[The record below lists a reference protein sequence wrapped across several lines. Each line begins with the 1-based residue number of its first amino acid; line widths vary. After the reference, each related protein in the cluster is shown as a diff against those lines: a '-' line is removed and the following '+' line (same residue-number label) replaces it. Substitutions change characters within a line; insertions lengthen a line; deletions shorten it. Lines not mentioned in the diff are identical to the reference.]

1 MSDNIKQNNN
11 ISEEEIKKELK
22 QAKEQEKKNQEI
34 KVKKSKI
41 RMYVV
46 LAFLLVTAIVGYI
59 IFRGNLLETLEI
71 GEKYIGIFW
80 QNVNSIALT
89 FIINFIALFFI
100 IFIVNKKIRKNLKVF
115 FDEDKRNMP
124 KLPNKSIA
132 FILSIIV
139 SSISSRVMLQ
149 KYLLFMNSTSFGK
162 TDPVFG
168 YDIGYFMFQK
178 PFIEFMIMYLLFI
191 VVGVA
196 IYSAIYYI
204 ATFNIYFEG
213 ISRET
218 IKKSKILKQL
228 LNIIMIAA
236 ILLAGLVY
244 IHTQNIGFEK
254 FMSLQE
260 DTTYSIYGAGV
271 TDVTIKLWGY
281 RILPIIIIISVF
293 MAIKAFEKGKTR
305 KVVAWIAVVPL
316 YIVVLLLVMLVF
328 QIGFITP
335 NELDKE
341 KQSIEQNIKNT
352 KSAYGIEAN
361 EISITNGGATITEN
375 DISKMQD
382 TIDNI
387 AIIDKSTVL
396 KDLNAV
402 QTEKGYYTYTTTQIA
417 NYRVNG
423 KNKLV
428 YVSPREINSNGT
440 YNNKTYEY
448 THGYGVV
455 VTSAV
460 STNTSGNLLKLQKN
474 YTSSKSDI
482 IAITQ
487 PRIYF
492 GLQTNNNIVTNS
504 NNRKEFDYPVSTTTT
519 VQNAEN
525 IYDGN
530 AGLQLGFLDR
540 FILGVKEGDLKLAFS
555 ANVNHDSKILTNRN
569 ILKRAK
575 AIMPYLLYDN
585 DPYMVVNEDGRL
597 IWVLDAYTTSD
608 NYPYS
613 QKTMLQLDAINKLEF
628 NYIRNSV
635 KVLIDAYD
643 GTINFYITDR
653 NDPIASAYEK
663 IYPDLF
669 TTEEISTDISSQF
682 VYPKF
687 LYDIQTSM
695 MERYHNIQAD
705 VLYRGNDVW
714 DVATHNT
721 SRVLTKT
728 GTDIE
733 AYYTMVKTID
743 SDTSKLGLVIP
754 FTPYGKQNITSYMVG
769 TYENGTTKLIVYKF
783 SSDSNILGPMQLDTQ
798 IEQDEKISKEIDAL
812 NVNGTKI
819 SKNMIIVPLNNTLL
833 YVEPIYQQYINETD
847 STPTLKKVVV
857 ASGNKLAIGDNL
869 TDALE
874 NLVSR
879 YAVDINIENTDSTDD
894 LVKAIIKANGNLK
907 DSTSN
912 GDLEMVGK
920 DVKKLQELIDK
931 LEKLTKEEGKEQSK
945 KKLQNKNLNDISNSA
960 NVLNTVVDEIQ

>member
-1 MSDNIKQNNN
+1 MNNNKQNNV
-11 ISEEEIKKELK
+11 SEEEIKRELK
-22 QAKEQEKKNQEI
+22 QAKEQEKKNEEI
-34 KVKKSKI
+34 KIKKGKV
-41 RMYVV
+41 RMYIV
-46 LAFLLVTAIVGYI
+46 LAFLILTAVVGYV
-59 IFRGNLLETLEI
+59 IFRGNYLETLEI
-71 GEKYIGIFW
+71 GAKYVGIFW
-80 QNVNSIALT
+80 QNVNSMAIT
-89 FIINFIALFFI
+89 FIINFIALFLI

-139 SSISSRVMLQ
+139 SSISSKVMLQ

-162 TDPVFG
+162 NDPVFG

-191 VVGVA
+191 VIGIA

-228 LNIIMIAA
+228 LNLIMIAA

-281 RILPIIIIISVF
+281 RILPIVIIVSVF
-293 MAIKAFEKGKTR
+293 IAIKAFEKGKTK
-305 KVVAWIAVVPL
+305 KVIISIAVVPI
-316 YIVVLLLVMLVF
+316 YIVSLLLIMLIF
-328 QIGFITP
+328 QIAFVTP

-352 KSAYGIEAN
+352 KSAYGIEVD
-361 EISITNGGATITEN
+361 EISITNGGATIKEN
-375 DISKMQD
+375 DLTNLQD
-382 TIDNI
+382 TIENI

-402 QTEKGYYTYTTTQIA
+402 QTEKGYYTYSTTQIA

-428 YVSPREINSNGT
+428 YISPREINSNGT

-460 STNTSGNLLKLQKN
+460 STTTSGNLLKLQKN
-474 YTSSKSDI
+474 YTLSKNDVVT
-482 IAITQ
+482 ITE

-525 IYDGN
+525 VYDGK
-530 AGLQLGFLDR
+530 AGLQLGLLDR
-540 FILGVKEGDLKLAFS
+540 FILGVKEGDLKLALS

-613 QKTMLQLDAINKLEF
+613 QKTLLQLDAINKLEF

-695 MERYHNIQAD
+695 MERYHNIQSD

-721 SRVLTKT
+721 SRVSTKT

-733 AYYTMVKTID
+733 AYYTMVN
-743 SDTSKLGLVIP
+743 TSKLGLVIP

-769 TYENGTTKLIVYKF
+769 TYENGKPKLTVYKF

-907 DSTSN
+907 NSTSN

-931 LEKLTKEEGKEQSK
+931 LEKLTKKEEKEQSK
-945 KKLQNKNLNDISNSA
+945 KKLQNKNINDISNSV
-960 NVLNTVVDEIQ
+960 NVLNTVANEIQ

>member
-1 MSDNIKQNNN
+1 MNNNKQNNV
-11 ISEEEIKKELK
+11 SEEEIKRELK
-22 QAKEQEKKNQEI
+22 QAKEQEKKNEEI
-34 KVKKSKI
+34 KIKKSKV
-41 RMYVV
+41 RMYIV
-46 LAFLLVTAIVGYI
+46 LAFLILTAVVGYV
-59 IFRGNLLETLEI
+59 IFRGNYLETLEI
-71 GEKYIGIFW
+71 GAKYVGIFW
-80 QNVNSIALT
+80 QNVNSMAIT
-89 FIINFIALFFI
+89 FIINFIALFLI

-139 SSISSRVMLQ
+139 SSISSKVMLQ

-162 TDPVFG
+162 NDPVFG

-191 VVGVA
+191 VIGIA

-228 LNIIMIAA
+228 LNLIMIAA

-281 RILPIIIIISVF
+281 RILPIVIIVSVF
-293 MAIKAFEKGKTR
+293 IAIKAFEKGKTK
-305 KVVAWIAVVPL
+305 KVIISIAVVPI
-316 YIVVLLLVMLVF
+316 YIVSLLLIMLIF
-328 QIGFITP
+328 QIAFVTP

-352 KSAYGIEAN
+352 KSAYGIEVD
-361 EISITNGGATITEN
+361 EISITNGGATIKEN
-375 DISKMQD
+375 DLNNLQD
-382 TIDNI
+382 TIENI
-387 AIIDKSTVL
+387 VIIDKSTVL

-402 QTEKGYYTYTTTQIA
+402 QTEKGYYTYSTTQIA

-428 YVSPREINSNGT
+428 YISPREINSNGT

-460 STNTSGNLLKLQKN
+460 STTTSGNLLKLQKN
-474 YTSSKSDI
+474 YTLSKNDVVT
-482 IAITQ
+482 ITE

-525 IYDGN
+525 VYAGK
-530 AGLQLGFLDR
+530 AGLQLGLLDR
-540 FILGVKEGDLKLAFS
+540 FILGVKEGDLKLALS

-613 QKTMLQLDAINKLEF
+613 QKTLLQLDAINKLEF

-669 TTEEISTDISSQF
+669 TTEEISTDISGQF
-682 VYPKF
+682 V
-687 LYDIQTSM
+687 YDIQTLK
-695 MERYHNIQAD
+695 MERYHNIQSD

-721 SRVLTKT
+721 SRVSTKT

-733 AYYTMVKTID
+733 AYYTMVKTTD

-769 TYENGTTKLIVYKF
+769 TYENGKPKLTVYKF

-879 YAVDINIENTDSTDD
+879 YAEDINIENTDSTDD

-907 DSTSN
+907 NSTSN

-931 LEKLTKEEGKEQSK
+931 LEKLTKKEEKEQSK
-945 KKLQNKNLNDISNSA
+945 KKLQNKNINDISNSV
-960 NVLNTVVDEIQ
+960 NVLNTVANEIQ

>member
-1 MSDNIKQNNN
+1 M
-11 ISEEEIKKELK
+11 
-22 QAKEQEKKNQEI
+22 
-34 KVKKSKI
+34 
-41 RMYVV
+41 
-46 LAFLLVTAIVGYI
+46 T
-59 IFRGNLLETLEI
+59 
-71 GEKYIGIFW
+71 
-80 QNVNSIALT
+80 
-89 FIINFIALFFI
+89 
-100 IFIVNKKIRKNLKVF
+100 
-115 FDEDKRNMP
+115 
-124 KLPNKSIA
+124 
-132 FILSIIV
+132 
-139 SSISSRVMLQ
+139 
-149 KYLLFMNSTSFGK
+149 
-162 TDPVFG
+162 
-168 YDIGYFMFQK
+168 
-178 PFIEFMIMYLLFI
+178 
-191 VVGVA
+191 
-196 IYSAIYYI
+196 
-204 ATFNIYFEG
+204 
-213 ISRET
+213 
-218 IKKSKILKQL
+218 
-228 LNIIMIAA
+228 
-236 ILLAGLVY
+236 
-244 IHTQNIGFEK
+244 
-254 FMSLQE
+254 
-260 DTTYSIYGAGV
+260 
-271 TDVTIKLWGY
+271 
-281 RILPIIIIISVF
+281 
-293 MAIKAFEKGKTR
+293 
-305 KVVAWIAVVPL
+305 
-316 YIVVLLLVMLVF
+316 
-328 QIGFITP
+328 
-335 NELDKE
+335 
-341 KQSIEQNIKNT
+341 
-352 KSAYGIEAN
+352 
-361 EISITNGGATITEN
+361 
-375 DISKMQD
+375 
-382 TIDNI
+382 NI

-402 QTEKGYYTYTTTQIA
+402 QTEKGYYTYSTTQIA

-428 YVSPREINSNGT
+428 YISPREINSNGT

-460 STNTSGNLLKLQKN
+460 STTTSGNLLKLQKN
-474 YTSSKSDI
+474 YTLSKNDVVT
-482 IAITQ
+482 ITE

-525 IYDGN
+525 VYAGK
-530 AGLQLGFLDR
+530 AGLQLGLLDR
-540 FILGVKEGDLKLAFS
+540 FILGVKEGDLKLALS

-613 QKTMLQLDAINKLEF
+613 QKTLLQLDAINKLEF

-669 TTEEISTDISSQF
+669 TTEEISTDISGQF

-687 LYDIQTSM
+687 LYDIQTLK
-695 MERYHNIQAD
+695 MERYHNIQSD

-721 SRVLTKT
+721 SRVSTKT

-733 AYYTMVKTID
+733 AYYTMVKTTD

-769 TYENGTTKLIVYKF
+769 TYENGKPKLTVYKF

-907 DSTSN
+907 NSTSN

-931 LEKLTKEEGKEQSK
+931 LEKLTKKEEKEQSK
-945 KKLQNKNLNDISNSA
+945 KKLQNKNINDISNSV
-960 NVLNTVVDEIQ
+960 NVLNTVANEIQ

>member
-1 MSDNIKQNNN
+1 MNNNKQNNV
-11 ISEEEIKKELK
+11 SEEEIKRELK
-22 QAKEQEKKNQEI
+22 QAKEQEKKNEEI
-34 KVKKSKI
+34 KIKKSKV
-41 RMYVV
+41 RMYIV
-46 LAFLLVTAIVGYI
+46 LAFLILTAVVGYV
-59 IFRGNLLETLEI
+59 IFRGNYLETLEI
-71 GEKYIGIFW
+71 GAKYVGIFW
-80 QNVNSIALT
+80 QNVNSMAIT
-89 FIINFIALFFI
+89 FIINFIALFLI

-139 SSISSRVMLQ
+139 SSISSKVMLQ

-162 TDPVFG
+162 NDPVFG

-191 VVGVA
+191 VIGIA
-196 IYSAIYYI
+196 IYSAIYYN

-228 LNIIMIAA
+228 LNLIMIAA

-281 RILPIIIIISVF
+281 RILPIVIIVSVF
-293 MAIKAFEKGKTR
+293 IAIKAFEKGKTK
-305 KVVAWIAVVPL
+305 KVIISIAVVPI
-316 YIVVLLLVMLVF
+316 YIVSLLLIMLIF
-328 QIGFITP
+328 QIAFVTP

-352 KSAYGIEAN
+352 KSAYGIEVD
-361 EISITNGGATITEN
+361 EISITNGGATIKEN
-375 DISKMQD
+375 DLTNLQD
-382 TIDNI
+382 TIENI

-402 QTEKGYYTYTTTQIA
+402 QTEKGYYTYSTTQIA

-428 YVSPREINSNGT
+428 YISPREINSNGT

-460 STNTSGNLLKLQKN
+460 STTTSGNLLKLQKN
-474 YTSSKSDI
+474 YTLSKNDVVT
-482 IAITQ
+482 ITE

-525 IYDGN
+525 VYDGK
-530 AGLQLGFLDR
+530 AGLQLGLLDR
-540 FILGVKEGDLKLAFS
+540 FILGVKEGDLKLALS

-597 IWVLDAYTTSD
+597 IWVLDAYTISD
-608 NYPYS
+608 KYPYS
-613 QKTMLQLDAINKLEF
+613 TYSEIIYNNSKHNI

-669 TTEEISTDISSQF
+669 TTEEISTDISGQF

-687 LYDIQTSM
+687 LYDIQTLK
-695 MERYHNIQAD
+695 MERYHNIQSD

-721 SRVLTKT
+721 SRVSTKT

-733 AYYTMVKTID
+733 AYYTMVKTSD

-769 TYENGTTKLIVYKF
+769 TYENGKPKLTVYKF

-907 DSTSN
+907 NSTSN

-931 LEKLTKEEGKEQSK
+931 LEKLTKKEETEQSK
-945 KKLQNKNLNDISNSA
+945 KKLQNKNINDISNSV
-960 NVLNTVVDEIQ
+960 NVLNTVANEIQ